1 LSRPIIPASA
11 ANRVATTESLRAE
24 AINHFRNKICHEPTY
39 AVQQTVMLFDHL
51 VGNGEERR
59 RHGEAKHPGGLEVD
73 HQL

>member
-1 LSRPIIPASA
+1 
-11 ANRVATTESLRAE
+11 
-24 AINHFRNKICHEPTY
+24 
-39 AVQQTVMLFDHL
+39 MLFDHL